1 MKNTE
6 RKIHLKK
13 GKRKKKEIS
22 EKKRIKIF
30 RKPLKIQK
38 NKSIYRIL

>member
-22 EKKRIKIF
+22 EKKKNKIF
-30 RKPLKIQK
+30 SKTIK
-38 NKSIYRIL
+38 NTEKQIYI